1 MERTSGEVAGA
12 EMLAVPLKGREVLT
26 ASCEAWAP
34 CGDQA
39 SAELI
44 SGERTLREHLNGER
58 GPDVF
63 QTSKKPV

>member
-1 MERTSGEVAGA
+1 
-12 EMLAVPLKGREVLT
+12 MLAVPLKGREVLT